1 MVKWQEERGYMAG
14 RKQLYSRRSAV
25 IWQEEGGYISRICN
39 KNSGLPKFAL
49 LSHPLRSDQLY
60 SRTLLKIDIY
70 FEPKTHVH
78 SKSLKMKNSSEFP
91 TPVVYYQFQEVQ
103 LMILIC

>member
-14 RKQLYSRRSAV
+14 RKQLYGRRSAV
-25 IWQEEGGYISRICN
+25 IWQEERGYISRICN

-60 SRTLLKIDIY
+60 SRTLLKIDIC